1 MSFIPVT
8 EEDRKQML
16 QAIGVSGID
25 DLFKDIPGD
34 ILLKQP
40 LDLPEPLTESAVMR
54 HMNDLSEVNCPVKNF
69 AGAGAYEHYVPAAV
83 DYLSSRSEFYTAYTP
98 YQPEVSQGTLGAIFE
113 FQTMMCRLTGMD
125 LSNASM
131 YDGATA
137 MTESVIMACGV
148 RRRNRVVISEAVHPH
163 YRAVLD
169 TYAWAAGIE
178 VVTVAAKNGLTDA
191 AALKAEMND
200 TVAAVVIQ
208 TPNFF
213 GSIEDLRSFE
223 EAVHE
228 QKAVFITVVTEAM
241 SLGLIAPPGEAGADV
256 VCGEAQSFGNYI
268 GYGGPMLGF
277 IASTKE
283 FMRRIPGR
291 LVGATTDETGRSARV
306 LTLQT
311 REQHIR
317 RERATSNIC
326 TNEGLLALRA
336 VIYLSLAGPKLKEIA
351 SLNHALAGKLK
362 QALIGAGLVPVFD
375 APCFNEFVMRVP
387 GNVSIQGLEAAGFLP
402 GIDLGEYYDDL
413 KGCRLFCA
421 TEAVTPADIENFA
434 AAMADE
440 TGTR

>member
-1 MSFIPVT
+1 MSFIPIT
-8 EEDRKQML
+8 DEDRKEML
-16 QAIGVSGID
+16 QTIGVTAIN
-25 DLFKDIPGD
+25 DLFRDIPAD
-34 ILLKQP
+34 ILLEEGLKLPAP
-40 LDLPEPLTESAVMR
+40 LSESAVLR
-54 HMNDLSEVNCPVKNF
+54 HLTELSEKNCPVKNF
-69 AGAGAYEHYVPAAV
+69 AGAGSYEHYVPAAV
-83 DYLSSRSEFYTAYTP
+83 DHLTSRSEFYTAYTP
-98 YQPEVSQGTLGAIFE
+98 YQPEVSQGTLTAIFE

-137 MTESVIMACGV
+137 MTESVIMACGA
-148 RRRNRVVISEAVHPH
+148 RRRNRVLVSEAVHPN

-169 TYAWAAGIE
+169 TYAWAADIE
-178 VVTVAAKNGLTDA
+178 VELIPLKEGLTDP
-191 AALKAEMND
+191 AALAEKMDD

-208 TPNFF
+208 TPNFL
-213 GSIEDLRSFE
+213 GSIEDLRNFE
-223 EAVHE
+223 GAIHE
-228 QKAVFITVVTEAM
+228 KKGVFISVVTEAL
-241 SLGLIAPPGEAGADV
+241 SLGLLTPPGEMGADV

-277 IASTKE
+277 IASKNE

-291 LVGATTDETGRSARV
+291 LVGATNDEGGQSACV

-336 VIYLSLAGPKLKEIA
+336 VVYLSLVGPKLKDIA
-351 SLNHALAGKLK
+351 SLNHSLAGKLK
-362 QALIGAGLVPVFD
+362 QGLIGAGLVPVFD
-375 APCFNEFVMRVP
+375 CPYFNEFVMRVP
-387 GNVSIQGLEAAGFLP
+387 EGVSIEGLEAAGFLP
-402 GIDLGEYYDDL
+402 GIDMGQYYDDL

-421 TEAVTPADIENFA
+421 TEAVTPADIDSFT

-440 TGTR
+440 TGIR